1 MYVSDHWVLFQ
12 QFQLPNLLITILYI
26 FILFFFFSISGI
38 RKGWCFNCEFESL
51 ILKVKEGRSPLSPV
65 GIISQLPNIGRQLGN
80 GKEEDAH
87 EFLRCVTKI
96 VLGHSCRNYNGLTSK

>member
-1 MYVSDHWVLFQ
+1 MFA
-12 QFQLPNLLITILYI
+12 ILYI
-26 FILFFFFSISGI
+26 CILFSRISGI
-38 RKGWCFNCEFESL
+38 KKGWCFNCEFESL

-96 VLGHSCRNYNGLTSK
+96 VLGDSFHNCHGITSK

>member
-1 MYVSDHWVLFQ
+1 MYVSDHRPLFQ
-12 QFQLPNLLITILYI
+12 QFQLPNLLIITLYI
-26 FILFFFFSISGI
+26 CIFFSGI
-38 RKGWCFNCEFESL
+38 KKGWCFNCEFESL

-87 EFLRCVTKI
+87 EFLRCVTTI
-96 VLGHSCRNYNGLTSK
+96 VLGLSCHNYHCITSE